1 MRRSTGSGTGSRRKK
16 KISLRFKLFIAILVV
31 ALICIVA
38 SAAMAGL
45 IARDQI
51 HRYGE
56 EMEGRQDGTGM
67 GHSRGKALRVVT
79 VGFVAA
85 GFLGVVLALILSIFL
100 ADRISKPL
108 SELTAATGSMADG
121 DYTGRV
127 DISGG
132 KEIEELADAFNT
144 LSESLERNEALRKN
158 MVADIAHEL
167 RNPLAT
173 IRAQLEALED
183 GVIEA
188 DKSAI
193 DSLMEDTVLLTRL
206 VEDLQQLS
214 IVEAGQLELDLVPV
228 DPGETVRGVASRFE
242 QEFTRKGISLELDV
256 AGGLPQV
263 RADQLRLAQVL
274 GNLVK
279 NSLLH
284 TPDGGGITVSATP
297 SEGEV
302 VFSVADNGPGISSD
316 ELPYIFE
323 RFYRTDRSRARATGG
338 AGLGLSIAKSLVEAQ
353 GGRIRAESRVGKGT
367 NVFFTVPVY
376 AAEPDR

>member
-1 MRRSTGSGTGSRRKK
+1 MKRSTGSGTSSRRKSK
-16 KISLRFKLFIAILVV
+16 RSLRFKLFIAILAV
-31 ALICIVA
+31 ALICILA
-38 SAAMAGL
+38 SAMLAGFIARHMIDRWDEEISRGPGRMEHGQAKGALRGVTIGFFAAGL
-45 IARDQI
+45 
-51 HRYGE
+51 
-56 EMEGRQDGTGM
+56 
-67 GHSRGKALRVVT
+67 
-79 VGFVAA
+79 
-85 GFLGVVLALILSIFL
+85 LGVLLALLLSIFL
-100 ADRISKPL
+100 ANRISKPL
-108 SELTAATGSMADG
+108 SELTDATTSIAEG
-121 DYTGRV
+121 DYARRV
-127 DISGG
+127 YVSG
-132 KEIEELADAFNT
+132 EREVEELADAFNT
-144 LSESLERNEALRKN
+144 LSESLERNEELRKN

-214 IVEAGQLELDLVPV
+214 IVEAGQLKLDLVPV
-228 DPGETVRGVASRFE
+228 EPGGTVRGVASRFE
-242 QEFTRKGISLELDV
+242 QEFSQKGISLQLDV

-263 RADQLRLAQVL
+263 EADQLRLAQVL

-284 TPDGGGITVSATP
+284 TPDGGEITVRAAS

-302 VFSVADNGPGISSD
+302 VFSVADTGSGINEE
-316 ELPYIFE
+316 ELPMIFE

-338 AGLGLSIAKSLVEAQ
+338 AGLGLSIARSLVEAH
-353 GGRIRAESRVGKGT
+353 GGRIRAESERGKGT
-367 NVFFTVPVY
+367 TISFTVPAFTEV
-376 AAEPDR
+376 DG

>member
-1 MRRSTGSGTGSRRKK
+1 MKRSTGSGTGSRRKSK
-16 KISLRFKLFIAILVV
+16 RSLRFKLFIAIIVV
-31 ALICIVA
+31 ALVCVAA
-38 SAAMAGL
+38 SAALSGL
-45 IARDQI
+45 IVRSEI

-56 EMEGRQDGTGM
+56 DIEGRPGWKGPRYA
-67 GHSRGKALRVVT
+67 RGEALRMVT
-79 VGFVAA
+79 FGYIFA
-85 GFLGVVLALILSIFL
+85 GLLGVLLALLLSIFL

-108 SELTAATGSMADG
+108 SELTDATGSMADG
-121 DYTGRV
+121 NYASRV

-144 LSESLERNEALRKN
+144 LSKGLERNEELRKN

-188 DKSAI
+188 DKSAV
-193 DSLMEDTVLLTRL
+193 DSLMEDTLLLTRL

-214 IVEAGQLELDLVPV
+214 IVEAGQLKLDLVPV
-228 DPGETVRGVASRFE
+228 EPGGTVRGVASRFE
-242 QEFTRKGISLELDV
+242 QEFSQKGISLQLDV

-263 RADQLRLAQVL
+263 EADQLRLAQVL

-284 TPDGGGITVSATP
+284 TPDGGEITVRAAS

-302 VFSVADNGPGISSD
+302 VFSVADTGSGINEE
-316 ELPYIFE
+316 ELPMIFE

-338 AGLGLSIAKSLVEAQ
+338 AGLGLSIARSLVEAH
-353 GGRIRAESRVGKGT
+353 GGRIRAESERGKGT
-367 NVFFTVPVY
+367 TISFTVPAFTEV
-376 AAEPDR
+376 DG

>member
-1 MRRSTGSGTGSRRKK
+1 MKRSTGSDTGSRRKK
-16 KISLRFKLFIAILVV
+16 RLSLRLKLFIAILIV
-31 ALICIVA
+31 ALICVVA
-38 SAAMAGL
+38 SAVLAGY
-45 IARDQI
+45 IARSQI
-51 HRYGE
+51 RRYGE
-56 EMEGRQDGTGM
+56 EMEGSPGW
-67 GHSRGKALRVVT
+67 RGPKHARGEALRGVT
-79 VGFVAA
+79 L
-85 GFLGVVLALILSIFL
+85 GFLFAGLLAVSLALVLSVFL

-108 SELTAATGSMADG
+108 SELTDATGSIADG
-121 DYTGRV
+121 DYAKRV

-132 KEIEELADAFNT
+132 KEIEELAEAFNR
-144 LSESLERNEALRKN
+144 LSENLEQNEALRKN

-188 DKSAI
+188 DQSAI
-193 DSLMEDTVLLTRL
+193 DSLMEDTMLLTRL

-214 IVEAGQLELDLVPV
+214 IVEAGQLKLDLVPV

-242 QEFTRKGISLELDV
+242 QEFTQKGISLEMDV
-256 AGGLPQV
+256 AGALPQV
-263 RADQLRLAQVL
+263 KADQFRLAQVL

-284 TPDGGGITVSATP
+284 TPDGGRITVSATQ

-302 VFSVADNGPGISSD
+302 VFSVADNGPGIGSD
-316 ELPYIFE
+316 ELQYIFE

-338 AGLGLSIAKSLVEAQ
+338 AGLGLSIAKSLVEAH
-353 GGRIRAESRVGKGT
+353 GGRIRAESERGKGT
-367 NVFFTVPVY
+367 TISFTVP
-376 AAEPDR
+376 AFTAEPDS